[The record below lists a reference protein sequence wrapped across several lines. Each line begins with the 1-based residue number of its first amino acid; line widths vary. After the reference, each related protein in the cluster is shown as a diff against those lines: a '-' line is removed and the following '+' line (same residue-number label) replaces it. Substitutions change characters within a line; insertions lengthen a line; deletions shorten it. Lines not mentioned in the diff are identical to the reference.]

1 MLSHASIFSKRIGT
15 VQRKTKKNA
24 RAMTRDF
31 VADHQPSRYLQQ
43 HRRSP
48 QVQAC
53 RRPYQSHL
61 ATVLSSSFLDP
72 LK

>member
-1 MLSHASIFSKRIGT
+1 MRPSSLRDWK
-15 VQRKTKKNA
+15 QRVATEIH
-24 RAMTRDF
+24 TRVIILDF
-31 VADHQPSRYLQQ
+31 VADSPSRDLQQ

-53 RRPYQSHL
+53 RRAYHYHL
-61 ATVLSSSFLDP
+61 ATVHRKLQRTQLQDP

>member
-1 MLSHASIFSKRIGT
+1 MEFIK
-15 VQRKTKKNA
+15 VNA

-31 VADHQPSRYLQQ
+31 VADHQPSRDLQQ

-53 RRPYQSHL
+53 RRTYHSHL
-61 ATVLSSSFLDP
+61 AAV
-72 LK
+72 